1 MNTYSNLDNWLLD
14 PRVVGSS
21 IMFTKYVSEWAL
33 DLRVISLNVGVTTFG
48 PPCTLLALI
57 WSAPIWA
64 LEAIILLIRAAQIKA
79 GQIFRL
85 IEILRHE

>member
-1 MNTYSNLDNWLLD
+1 M
-14 PRVVGSS
+14 
-21 IMFTKYVSEWAL
+21 I
-33 DLRVISLNVGVTTFG
+33 
-48 PPCTLLALI
+48 TLPALI

-85 IEILRHE
+85 IEILRHEWSMNFYYPIYSTKQSKDQVHIVLICEC